1 MTEIERR
8 LHERV
13 DNTPFME
20 DNRLS
25 ILRAEL
31 GRVQVSAP
39 VRPQLRNNYGI
50 VHGGFYMSMA
60 DTTAGLAALT
70 DGRKYVTQNASLQFL
85 GNVSEGTLYAEGTV
99 LHFGR
104 TVCSVR
110 VEIRSDEGKL
120 MCEGLFSMFAVDRP
134 FVPLEPDGTINR
146 DRVL

>member
-13 DNTPFME
+13 DNTPFMK

-39 VRPQLRNNYGI
+39 IRPQLRNNYGI

-85 GNVSEGTLYAEGTV
+85 GNVSDGTLYAEGTV
-99 LHFGR
+99 LHAGR

-110 VEIRSDEGKL
+110 VEIRSEDGKL
-120 MCEGLFSMFAVDRP
+120 LCEGLFSMFAVEMP
-134 FVPLEPDGTINR
+134 FVPIGPNG
-146 DRVL
+146 VAGHK

>member
-13 DNTPFME
+13 DNTPFMK

-25 ILRAEL
+25 ILRAEP
-31 GRVQVSAP
+31 GHVQVSAP

-85 GNVSEGTLYAEGTV
+85 GNVSDGTLYAEGTV
-99 LHFGR
+99 LHVGR

-110 VEIRSDEGKL
+110 VEIRNEDGKL
-120 MCEGLFSMFAVDRP
+120 LCEGLFSMFAVEMP
-134 FVPLEPDGTINR
+134 FVPIGPNG
-146 DRVL
+146 VAGHK